1 MITAAGAGAS
11 FVAVPS
17 KRLKP
22 KTPRSPR
29 NTTVSSAPGSR
40 SNSQQSRIRSPSS
53 PPHPQEAAAP
63 STLGTTPS
71 FQSFLFSR
79 SSQSPSS
86 EPAVPVPHHHLPIY
100 EESDNSKSF
109 LEEDFFGLHPLAQTI
124 EDQDHEPPSPKSFYS
139 ADTTS
144 TTSTTST
151 TKAGGR
157 SSEDST
163 VFITQLQHPPPRK
176 TARKLQ
182 RPRPSSPPSASSQ
195 TSLSFISPGTSPTGL
210 GIGPFANYTGSHLSG
225 HSITG
230 SQSQYGEHYTGL
242 KDFEN
247 MSSNNSTRDICIAVV
262 GARGVGKSTFIQ
274 KAYDLKS
281 PSTKDMVS
289 CKFMTVERSQC
300 NVILVE
306 LDWAKLDFG
315 SQPLVWPR
323 MAADGQR
330 LPFVDGVLILYD
342 VTNQESISK
351 LSESLDALARALLP
365 ALVVSC
371 KCDAP
376 QRQLN
381 PSNIENLG
389 AVGGYE
395 TMQTSIAS
403 PDSQKKCLNVI
414 LNMIVRKNEKSARHL
429 NGRRRANSSAT
440 NNSRT
445 TSPRPSTGR
454 SGHSRASSEFSTTY
468 LKDGSES
475 SSHGHSRL
483 TRSPINPA
491 LGTLALNSSTS
502 LSSGQLFDTRPQR
515 VSGGAT
521 PQITLSST
529 GTGAPYLE
537 VVSDSPFSITQQNLG
552 TASLRSNSMSYQD
565 LDRARGS
572 SFLDMDDED
581 TIKDPDDIPLLDR
594 ESGVDEFDDGDKP
607 AQSRGYT
614 WDELVDRLLRQTM
627 SRGDQDFAKIFLCF
641 FRKFAPPRD
650 LLNSILDRF
659 DQANSDPIALHRISA
674 QLRYCTILCQWVTSH
689 PGDFAHPKTRQR
701 LISFLN
707 VIMANRSLA
716 LLATEMRKTLAQ
728 GHEDDDSI
736 WAISDSDTERRDSLR
751 SFLTTHSVSQ
761 DSVTTT
767 DGYSGIRAAS
777 DGALNVPTET
787 DFNRR
792 RASEVPTMSTVNTA
806 SSQSLL
812 RGEGFIS
819 SMTPWNS
826 QYDLFMGIPDE
837 DIAYELTRMDW
848 QEFSKIKP
856 RDLLISH
863 FNHVAYWVA
872 SVILEKPKP
881 KHRAKALEKFMSV
894 AWSLRHMNNYNA
906 LGAVIAGING
916 TAVHRLSITRD
927 LVNQQAGRNFMR
939 LELLMG
945 THMSHAKYRLA
956 WENTSTQR
964 VPFLPLHR
972 RDLVSA
978 EEGNRTF
985 LQDGEKINWN
995 KFQVM
1000 GDVLMIIDK
1009 SQATP
1014 YHDLVRNQLVEKLIR
1029 DAVSSMNDDGLYE
1042 RSLQLENKGAKEKIR
1057 GRFWPER
1064 SFCCFRPAFRV
1075 YGVFD

>member
-1 MITAAGAGAS
+1 M
-11 FVAVPS
+11 
-17 KRLKP
+17 
-22 KTPRSPR
+22 
-29 NTTVSSAPGSR
+29 
-40 SNSQQSRIRSPSS
+40 
-53 PPHPQEAAAP
+53 
-63 STLGTTPS
+63 
-71 FQSFLFSR
+71 
-79 SSQSPSS
+79 
-86 EPAVPVPHHHLPIY
+86 
-100 EESDNSKSF
+100 
-109 LEEDFFGLHPLAQTI
+109 
-124 EDQDHEPPSPKSFYS
+124 
-139 ADTTS
+139 
-144 TTSTTST
+144 
-151 TKAGGR
+151 
-157 SSEDST
+157 
-163 VFITQLQHPPPRK
+163 FITQLQNPPTPRK

-182 RPRPSSPPSASSQ
+182 RPRPSSPPSSSQ
-195 TSLSFISPGTSPTGL
+195 NSLSFISPGTSPTGL
-210 GIGPFANYTGSHLSG
+210 GIVPFANYTGGHLSG
-225 HSITG
+225 HSIG
-230 SQSQYGEHYTGL
+230 SQAQYGEHYTGL

-247 MSSNNSTRDICIAVV
+247 MSSNNSIRDVCIAVV

-289 CKFMTVERSQC
+289 SKIMTVERSQC

-306 LDWAKLDFG
+306 LDWAKLDFL

-376 QRQLN
+376 QRQIN
-381 PSNIENLG
+381 PSSIENLG

-403 PDSQKKCLNVI
+403 PDSQKKCLNIV
-414 LNMIVRKNEKSARHL
+414 LNMILRKNEKSARHL

-440 NNSRT
+440 NNSRA

-468 LKDGSES
+468 LKDTCNSEG

-491 LGTLALNSSTS
+491 LGTLALNSSSSQMSS
-502 LSSGQLFDTRPQR
+502 LQSGGQLFDTRPQR
-515 VSGGAT
+515 GAGGLA

-529 GTGAPYLE
+529 GAPLE
-537 VVSDSPFSITQQNLG
+537 VVSDSPFSMTQQSLG
-552 TASLRSNSMSYQD
+552 AASQRSNSISYQD
-565 LDRARGS
+565 SDQAQGS
-572 SFLDMDDED
+572 SFLNMDDED

-594 ESGVDEFDDGDKP
+594 EGGVDEFDDGDKP
-607 AQSRGYT
+607 AQSKGYT

-659 DQANSDPIALHRISA
+659 DQANSDQISLSRISA

-701 LISFLN
+701 LMSFLN
-707 VIMANRSLA
+707 VISGNRSLA

-728 GHEDDDSI
+728 GHEDDDSV

-751 SFLTTHSVSQ
+751 SFLTTHSISQ

-767 DGYSGIRAAS
+767 DGYIGLRASS
-777 DGALNVPTET
+777 DGVLSVPTET
-787 DFNRR
+787 DFNKR
-792 RASEVPTMSTVNTA
+792 RASEAPTVSTVNTA

-819 SMTPWNS
+819 SLTPWNS

-848 QEFSKIKP
+848 LEFSKIKP
-856 RDLLISH
+856 RDLVRHVSIPADQKDKYPSLRHVNQLISH

-881 KHRAKALEKFMSV
+881 KHRARALEKFMSV

-927 LVNQQAGRNFMR
+927 LVDRNAHKRFMR

-978 EEGNRTF
+978 EEGNRTL

-1014 YHDLVRNQLVEKLIR
+1014 YQDLVRNQLVEKLIR
-1029 DAVSSMNDDGLYE
+1029 DAVASMNDDELYE
-1042 RSLQLENKGAKEKIR
+1042 RSVQLENKGAKEKNR
-1057 GRFWPER
+1057 GRFWP
-1064 SFCCFRPAFRV
+1064 
-1075 YGVFD
+1075 